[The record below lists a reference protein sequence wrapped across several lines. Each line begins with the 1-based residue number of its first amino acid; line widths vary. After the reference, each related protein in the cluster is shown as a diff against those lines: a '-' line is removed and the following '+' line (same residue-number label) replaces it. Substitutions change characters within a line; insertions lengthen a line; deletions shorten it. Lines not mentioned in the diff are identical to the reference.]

1 MLRDGY
7 LTSDLRAA
15 GAAAAQLEAEGY
27 DGAFTAETSHDPF
40 LPVVAAAAATERM
53 QLGTGIAVAFAR
65 NPMTTAHTARD
76 LNEFS
81 EGRFILGLGS
91 QIKPHI
97 TKRFSMPWSAPAAR
111 MKEFIEAMHAI
122 WNTWDTGEPLRH
134 KGEHYTHVLMTE
146 FFDPGPA
153 KHGRPLVYLAAVGP
167 MMLKVCAEVCDG
179 WLVHPFTT
187 PAYMEDEAL
196 PTLHAG
202 IDAAGRERSDV
213 QVSIPVFVVTGET
226 EEEVA
231 RRDAT
236 IRQQIGFYGSTPA
249 YAKVLEHHGWG
260 DVHTELNSLTKQN
273 RWGEL
278 ASVID
283 DDILHTFAVVAE
295 PDDVPA
301 EIDRRYGHLAD
312 RISVYADTPG

>member
-15 GAAAAQLEAEGY
+15 GEQAAQLEADGF

-40 LPVVAAAAATERM
+40 LPIVAAAATTERM

-65 NPMTTAHTARD
+65 NPMTTANTARD

-122 WNTWDTGEPLRH
+122 WTTWDTGEPLRH
-134 KGEHYTHVLMTE
+134 KGEHYTHTLMTE

-153 KHGRPLVYLAAVGP
+153 KHGRPDVYLAAVGP
-167 MMLKVCAEVCDG
+167 MMLKVCAEVSDG
-179 WLVHPFTT
+179 WLVHPFIT
-187 PAYMEDEAL
+187 PGYMEDEAL
-196 PTLHAG
+196 PTLHAA
-202 IDAAGRERSDV
+202 IDAAGRQRGDV
-213 QVSIPVFVVTGET
+213 SVSLPVFVVSGDT
-226 EEEVA
+226 EAEVA
-231 RRDAT
+231 KRDAT

-260 DVHTELNSLTKQN
+260 DAHTELNSLTKQG

-278 ASVID
+278 ASVVD
-283 DDILHTFAVVAE
+283 DEILRTFAVVAE

>member
-15 GAAAAQLEAEGY
+15 GEQAARLEADGF

-40 LPVVAAAAATERM
+40 LPIVAAAAATERM

-65 NPMTTAHTARD
+65 SPMTTANTARD

-111 MKEFIEAMHAI
+111 MKDFIEALHAI
-122 WNTWDTGEPLRH
+122 WTAWDTGEPLRH
-134 KGEHYTHVLMTE
+134 KGEHYTHTLMTE

-153 KHGRPLVYLAAVGP
+153 KHGRPDVYLAAVGP
-167 MMLKVCAEVCDG
+167 MMLKVCAEVSDG
-179 WLVHPFTT
+179 WLVHPFIT
-187 PAYMEDEAL
+187 PGYMEDEAL
-196 PTLHAG
+196 PTLHAA
-202 IDAAGRERSDV
+202 IDEAGRQRSDV
-213 QVSIPVFVVTGET
+213 SVSLPVFVVSGDT

-231 RRDAT
+231 KRDAT

-249 YAKVLEHHGWG
+249 YAKVLDHHGWN
-260 DVHTELNSLTKQN
+260 DAHVELNSLTKQG

-283 DDILHTFAVVAE
+283 DEILRTFAVVAE
-295 PDDVPA
+295 PADVPA